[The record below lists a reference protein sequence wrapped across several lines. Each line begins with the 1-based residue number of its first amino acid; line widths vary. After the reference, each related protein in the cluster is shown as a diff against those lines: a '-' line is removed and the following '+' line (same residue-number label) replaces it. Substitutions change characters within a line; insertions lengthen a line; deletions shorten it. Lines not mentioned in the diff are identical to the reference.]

1 VNAFFAS
8 KVYADTPKAV
18 KKSLYDLATFFAKE
32 DCAAIKALR
41 GFLSSSFLT
50 YVSTNLVL
58 TPWNVSMDVL
68 MLFNIVL
75 LLLSEL
81 IKISLPQMG
90 IRFAG
95 Y

>member
-32 DCAAIKALR
+32 DCAAIKAFR

-50 YVSTNLVL
+50 
-58 TPWNVSMDVL
+58 
-68 MLFNIVL
+68 
-75 LLLSEL
+75 
-81 IKISLPQMG
+81 
-90 IRFAG
+90 
-95 Y
+95 